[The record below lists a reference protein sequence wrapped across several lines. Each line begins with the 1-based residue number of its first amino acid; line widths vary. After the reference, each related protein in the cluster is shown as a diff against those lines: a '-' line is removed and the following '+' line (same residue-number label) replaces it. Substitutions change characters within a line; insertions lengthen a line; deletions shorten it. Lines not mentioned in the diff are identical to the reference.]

1 VSKNR
6 KPPAAD
12 KASRYADQMAVSQ
25 GASVSEPF
33 PSAKPPSTA
42 FNVKLPTATHTAL
55 KMRAVEE
62 HTTMSDLLRKALEHT
77 YGFPYDPYQ

>member
-6 KPPAAD
+6 KPTAAD
-12 KASRYADQMAVSQ
+12 KASRYTDQMAASQ

-33 PSAKPPSTA
+33 QSAKTPITA
-42 FNVKLPTATHTAL
+42 FNVKLPTAPHPAL

-77 YGFPYDPYQ
+77 YGFPYNPYQ